1 MYSDIWL
8 QFEQDPTTALIV
20 SSALSGCT
28 KPILVY
34 VPTSQ
39 FELGFCSKFDQRD
52 GELVRLEGLSN
63 AAMNGAV
70 GHIIGGFH
78 ATKGRYYVKIQGKKA
93 PVLVRPHNFVTIK
106 SQLEPQYD
114 AAVVK
119 RIVSSIKLWYDTSI
133 YIYKY
138 IYIYIYIHMYVY
150 IYT

>member
-1 MYSDIWL
+1 MYSDIWFQL
-8 QFEQDPTTALIV
+8 EQDPTTALIV

-70 GHIIGGFH
+70 GQIIGGFH
-78 ATKGRYYVKIQGKKA
+78 ATKGRHYVKIQGKKA

-106 SQLEPQYD
+106 SQLEPKDD
-114 AAVVK
+114 AAIVK
-119 RIVSSIKLWYDTSI
+119 SIVSSIKLWYDTSI
-133 YIYKY
+133 D
-138 IYIYIYIHMYVY
+138 IYIYIYIHVRTY
-150 IYT
+150 IYV